1 MTKITELKLYV
12 FQIQGSA
19 PQFPTRAALDNI
31 TTKFYLITRRMARE
45 MLRILKEECS
55 MKTNSK
61 VNNLLI
67 RYRKINENKL
77 LI

>member
-1 MTKITELKLYV
+1 MTKITELRLQI

-19 PQFPTRAALDNI
+19 PQYPTRAALDNR
-31 TTKFYLITRRMARE
+31 TPKFYLITRRMALE

>member
-1 MTKITELKLYV
+1 MTKITELKLQI

-19 PQFPTRAALDNI
+19 PQSPTRAALDNR
-31 TTKFYLITRRMARE
+31 TPKFYLITRRMARE
-45 MLRILKEECS
+45 TLRILKEECS

-67 RYRKINENKL
+67 RYRKINENIL